1 MQSLYITLLLAAV
14 FWFATFSLQL
24 LNFWLSMCIAVTILT
39 ALALRFG
46 GLPFSRADWNGRAI
60 FSGFAAAA
68 ALYSIFWLGNSLSQF
83 LFQFAKPQIAS
94 IYGIRTQGEGV
105 MISLI
110 LLFITSPGEEI
121 FWRGFVQR
129 RFVQRFGEKKGWLVS
144 SAVYAGVH
152 IASGNFMLTMAALTA
167 GLFWGWLYQREKNL
181 VPCIISHSLWTVTIF
196 ILLPIS

>member
-1 MQSLYITLLLAAV
+1 MRALFVTLLLAAG

-24 LNFWLSMCIAVTILT
+24 MNFWLSMCIAVTVLT
-39 ALALRFG
+39 GLALKFG
-46 GLPFSRADWNGRAI
+46 GLPFVRSDWNLRSI
-60 FSGFAAAA
+60 FSGIAAAA
-68 ALYSIFWLGNSLSQF
+68 ALYSIFWLGNSLSQY
-83 LFQFAKPQIAS
+83 LFPFAKPQIAS
-94 IYGIRTQGEGV
+94 IYGIRTQGEAA

-129 RFVQRFGEKKGWLVS
+129 RFVSYFGARKGWLMG
-144 SAVYAGVH
+144 SAVYAAVH

-181 VPCIISHSLWTVTIF
+181 VPCIVSHSLWTVTIF

>member
-1 MQSLYITLLLAAV
+1 MHELTLTLLLAAV

-24 LNFWLSMCIAVTILT
+24 LNFWLSMCIAVTVLT
-39 ALALRFG
+39 ALALRLG
-46 GLPFSRADWNGRAI
+46 GVPFSRSDWNWRSI

-68 ALYSIFWLGNSLSQF
+68 SLYSIFWLGNSLSQF
-83 LFQFAKPQIAS
+83 LFHFAKPQIAS
-94 IYGIRTQGEGV
+94 IYGIRTQGEAV

-129 RFVQRFGEKKGWLVS
+129 RFVQRYGEKKGWLIA

-181 VPCIISHSLWTVTIF
+181 IPCIISHSLWTVTIF

>member
-1 MQSLYITLLLAAV
+1 MQALYITLLLAAV

-46 GLPFSRADWNGRAI
+46 GIPFSRADWNGRSI

-94 IYGIRTQGEGV
+94 IYGIRTQGEAV

-144 SAVYAGVH
+144 SAVYAGYGGTH
-152 IASGNFMLTMAALTA
+152 FQTNRRTGRSIRKARNPRQLSFRNACYGGTGDPFC
-167 GLFWGWLYQREKNL
+167 KNGFKR
-181 VPCIISHSLWTVTIF
+181 SHG
-196 ILLPIS
+196 

>member
-1 MQSLYITLLLAAV
+1 MRDLWATLLLAAV
-14 FWFATFSLQL
+14 FWFVTFSLQL

-46 GLPFSRADWNGRAI
+46 GLPFSRRDWNFRSV
-60 FSGFAAAA
+60 FSGVAAAA
-68 ALYSIFWLGNSLSQF
+68 SLYTIFWLGNSLSVY
-83 LFQFAKPQIAS
+83 LFHFAKPQIAS
-94 IYGIRTQGEGV
+94 IYGIRSQGEAV

-129 RFVQRFGEKKGWLVS
+129 RFVERFGARKGWLIA
-144 SAVYAGVH
+144 SAVYAAVH
-152 IASGNFMLTMAALTA
+152 IASGNFMLTMAALVA
-167 GLFWGWLYQREKNL
+167 GLFWGWLYQRERNL
-181 VPCIISHSLWTVTIF
+181 VPCIVSHALWTVTIF